1 MINGNRAERVA
12 GNQILETW
20 EVKRME
26 TEKFEK
32 NVETKEENDLLVDQ
46 IKALNPGTTIK
57 GYLSLF
63 KSQ

>member
-32 NVETKEENDLLVDQ
+32 NVETKEENN
-46 IKALNPGTTIK
+46 IR
-57 GYLSLF
+57 
-63 KSQ
+63 